1 MHRSAQARILFA
13 SALATA
19 CARGAALGPGVCPEP
34 PAASA
39 PPPASPAVEAARAAE
54 RALAIRL
61 VGVPDPEP
69 FGVVKVRARG
79 PAPELGRFT
88 VAEAAGA
95 RDFEARD
102 AAGALPV
109 SPTPDGT
116 ALVLGRAAV
125 GEVELGYRVPGSFDN
140 EPLAV
145 RVEPGRLKL
154 TGERVLFLPEA
165 FDARGVDVELALGTE
180 PASPPA
186 LVGASSF
193 GLGAERRFRALGS
206 ELRHAAFVLGAGGQ
220 AELVAPEGR
229 DAAAW
234 IGMTSFDPRPVV
246 ADVAAFRS
254 AVGALFGEP
263 DPTPTTYLLA
273 TEPLRRGEVQ
283 VIPRTAGALVA
294 VGLGQPWTGELR
306 IALAT
311 VVVQHWVGGRLW
323 LGSPSHDPA
332 SEAEVAWF
340 TGGVAR
346 ALARD
351 LLFSF
356 GLLTP
361 DEYLRELGR
370 LLDVAHASPLRALG
384 AAELARAFAAD
395 RAGPALRLAIARGA
409 LYASD
414 VHARLRRADPK
425 SQGLPALVHE
435 LLGRARAAGGPLPV
449 ESWLEL
455 VRARTGSDEAPAFA
469 RFVAQ
474 PGPPVL
480 EPGTLGPCF
489 RATAGRYPLF
499 ALGLDATASRAA
511 RKVVGLDPSGP
522 AARAGVREGEP
533 LELLGFQ
540 PGRTDVEVELLLGR
554 GAAPVTVRF
563 APLGGHVRGQV
574 WSRVPGVPDERCS
587 E

>member
-1 MHRSAQARILFA
+1 MHRSAPALILFA
-13 SALATA
+13 SALASG
-19 CARGAALGPGVCPEP
+19 CASGAALGPGVGPDP
-34 PAASA
+34 PAARSGPSA
-39 PPPASPAVEAARAAE
+39 PVADEATHGSE

-61 VGVPDPEP
+61 VGAPEPEP
-69 FGVVKVRARG
+69 FVRVEVRARG
-79 PAPELGRFT
+79 PAPELARFT

-95 RDFEARD
+95 RDFQARD

-109 SPTPDGT
+109 STTPDGT
-116 ALVLGRAAV
+116 AIVLGRAAS
-125 GEVELGYRVPGSFDN
+125 GEVELSYRVPGSFEN

-154 TGERVLFLPEA
+154 TGERVLWLPEA

-193 GLGAERRFRALGS
+193 GLGTSQRFRALGS

-254 AVGALFGEP
+254 AVGALLGEP

-323 LGSPSHDPA
+323 LGSPSPDPA
-332 SEAEVAWF
+332 SEAEAAWF

-356 GLLTP
+356 GLLTA
-361 DEYLRELGR
+361 DEYLREIGR

-384 AAELARAFAAD
+384 SAELARAFAAD

-414 VHARLRRADPK
+414 VHARLRTADPK
-425 SQGLPALVHE
+425 SQGLPALVRE

-449 ESWLEL
+449 ASWLEL
-455 VRARTGSDEAPAFA
+455 VGARTGSDEAPAFA
-469 RFVAQ
+469 RFVAE
-474 PGPPVL
+474 PRAPVL
-480 EPGTLGPCF
+480 GPGTFGPCF
-489 RATAGRYPLF
+489 RAAPGRYPLF
-499 ALGLDATASRAA
+499 ALGLDAAASRAA
-511 RKVVGLDPSGP
+511 HQVVGLDPTGP
-522 AARAGVREGEP
+522 AARAGVRESEP
-533 LELLGFQ
+533 LELLRFEA
-540 PGRTDVEVELLLGR
+540 GRTDVEVELLLGR

-563 APLGGHVRGQV
+563 VPLGGHVLGQV
-574 WSRVPGVPDERCS
+574 WSRVPGVPDERCT